1 MTKMRKDAVRRFL
14 TKIANAAL
22 TQHQA
27 ETRLLAAQG
36 AMLARRGQP
45 RHYANLHDAELQ
57 VFSQWGEDGIL
68 DFLCDSLGIT
78 KPRILEFGAGDFTE
92 CNSRYLAESRS
103 ASVVAV
109 DARKDLL
116 RVLERGSLMWR
127 TTVHPLIRFLT
138 PTNAADVFTEAQH
151 LLGGSPPDIFSLD
164 LDGVDYWIMETLDLS
179 GVKIILVE
187 YNPLF
192 GAKCAVSVP
201 KSEKFDRRKEHYS
214 WLYFGAS
221 LRAWI
226 HLLGTRGY
234 EFIGANRQGNNA
246 FFVHRSSAASV
257 PVDRVNLAELDA
269 FVQWNVRESR
279 DEEGRLS
286 YLSGRDRHDVMR
298 DMPLVDVLTGDVI
311 TVSSTT

>member
-1 MTKMRKDAVRRFL
+1 MKMRRNPVRRFL
-14 TKIANAAL
+14 TKVVQEAL
-22 TQHQA
+22 RRHQS

-45 RHYANLHDAELQ
+45 RHYANLHDAELH

-68 DFLCDSLGIT
+68 DFLCDSLNIA
-78 KPRILEFGAGDFTE
+78 KPRILEFGAGDFRE

-109 DARKDLL
+109 DARQDLF
-116 RVLERGSLMWR
+116 RAFEQSSLMWR

-138 PTNAADVFTEAQH
+138 PTNAAEVFAEAKH
-151 LLGGSPPDIFSLD
+151 LFGGRPPDIFSLD
-164 LDGVDYWIMETLDLS
+164 LDGVDYWIMESLDLS
-179 GVKIILVE
+179 GVQIILVE

-192 GAKCAVSVP
+192 GAEFAVSVP
-201 KSEKFDRRKEHYS
+201 KSETFDRRKEHSS

-226 HLLGTRGY
+226 HLLGSRGY
-234 EFIGANRQGNNA
+234 EFVGTNRQGNNA
-246 FFVHRSSAASV
+246 FFIQSSSTALV
-257 PVDRVNLAELDA
+257 PVDRVDLAELDA

-279 DEEGRLS
+279 DDEGRLS
-286 YLSGRDRHDVMR
+286 YLSGSARGDAIR
-298 DMPLVDVLTGDVI
+298 DMPLVDVLTGGVT
-311 TVSSTT
+311 TVSATS